1 MQSTKSDEPI
11 ISEIPQEKNIK
22 RKKDTTMKKM
32 FAMLKEYYSIYRE
45 GRSWEAN
52 GKEENPG

>member
-1 MQSTKSDEPI
+1 MWYITIVLRDKKKI
-11 ISEIPQEKNIK
+11 LK

-45 GRSWEAN
+45 GRS
-52 GKEENPG
+52 